1 MHKFCSYETD
11 EVFATHWILLPEKPR
26 NQYDM
31 SLHLTEIERVKT
43 ISKEDFYNN
52 YVRKQKPLVIEQLT
66 VDWPAYEKWKFAY
79 MKSMAGD
86 QTVPL
91 YDDRPVSHKDGFNQ
105 AHARM
110 KMSDYID
117 LLESKPTNYR
127 IFLYNLMK
135 QVPKLRE
142 DFQWPDIGLKLVK
155 QLPMLFFGGENS
167 RVFMHYDIDY
177 SNILHFHFQ
186 GTKQCILFAPSET
199 PYLYKVPH
207 ALISREDIDFDHPD
221 FDKWPALER
230 AQGLICN
237 LKHGEM
243 LYMPE
248 GYWHYMKYLT
258 PGFSMSLRA
267 FPRKIGNIGKAI
279 YNIFVMRHFDNFM
292 RRYKGQQ
299 WIDYKNEKAIENTH
313 KNLQLFERERRM
325 SA

>member
-1 MHKFCSYETD
+1 
-11 EVFATHWILLPEKPR
+11 
-26 NQYDM
+26 M

-52 YVRKQKPLVIEQLT
+52 YVKKQKPLVIEQLT
-66 VDWPAYEKWKFAY
+66 ADWPAYNKWKFEY
-79 MKSMAGD
+79 MKNMAGEK
-86 QTVPL
+86 TVPL

-105 AHARM
+105 AHAQM

-117 LLESKPTNYR
+117 LLQSKPTNYR

-142 DFQWPDIGLKLVK
+142 DFKWPDIGLSLVK
-155 QLPMLFFGGENS
+155 QLPMLFFGGQNS

-186 GTKQCILFAPSET
+186 GIKQCILFAPSET
-199 PYLYKVPH
+199 PYLYKVPF
-207 ALISREDIDFDHPD
+207 ALISREDIDLDNPD
-221 FDKWPALER
+221 FEKWPALDK

-267 FPRKIGNIGKAI
+267 FPRKISNIGRAI
-279 YNIFVMRHFDNFM
+279 YNIMIMRHFDNFM
-292 RRYKGQQ
+292 RKYKGQA
-299 WIDYKNEKAIENTH
+299 WIDYKNQKAIDNTH
-313 KNLQLFERERRM
+313 RHLEIYEREHRL

>member
-1 MHKFCSYETD
+1 LRYGTD
-11 EVFATHWILLPEKPR
+11 KIYFTHWFLLSAKPR
-26 NQYDM
+26 NQYAM

-52 YVRKQKPLVIEQLT
+52 YVKKQKPLVIEQLT
-66 VDWPAYEKWKFAY
+66 TDWPAYEKWKFAY
-79 MKSMAGD
+79 MKEMAG
-86 QTVPL
+86 QKTVPL

-105 AHARM
+105 AHAQM

-117 LLESKPTNYR
+117 LLQSKPTNYR

-135 QVPKLRE
+135 QVPKLRD
-142 DFQWPDIGLKLVK
+142 DFKWPDIGLKLVR

-199 PYLYKVPH
+199 PYLYKVPY
-207 ALISREDIDFDHPD
+207 ALISREDIDLDQPD
-221 FDKWPALER
+221 FDKWPALEK
-230 AQGLICN
+230 AHGLICN

-267 FPRKIGNIGKAI
+267 FPNKITNIAKAI
-279 YNIFVMRHFDNFM
+279 YNIMIMRHFDNFM
-292 RRYKGQQ
+292 RKYKGQA
-299 WIDYKNEKAIENTH
+299 WIDYKNEQAILNTH
-313 KNLQLFERERRM
+313 RNLEMEEREHRL